1 MYNYCQRKSLKLF
14 LKICP
19 LPLIWKLQLNKLSG
33 LDARGWFQSITH
45 SIGSEI
51 VTLVIVLI
59 IIFVVYRRL
68 SIRLVN
74 TNQTHLVKTFSF
86 FLFSFFLNKY
96 NKIGGIV
103 RKHLTGGF
111 LCAGSDLSGILC
123 SLLIPE
129 YSGIKRRGKP
139 LLGAEE
145 SRHFLH
151 QFFYT
156 VISTLFLFMNHMV
169 KVIIYNPLS
178 FIWMTSCFLDN
189 L

>member
-1 MYNYCQRKSLKLF
+1 MYNYCKKKKSLKLF

-33 LDARGWFQSITH
+33 LDPRGWFQSITH
-45 SIGSEI
+45 SIGSKT

-59 IIFVVYRRL
+59 IIFVVYHHL

-74 TNQTHLVKTFSF
+74 TNQTHLVKTFFSFLSF
-86 FLFSFFLNKY
+86 FFFYKY
-96 NKIGGIV
+96 NKIAGIV

-111 LCAGSDLSGILC
+111 LSAVSDLSGILC

-139 LLGAEE
+139 LWGL
-145 SRHFLH
+145 
-151 QFFYT
+151 
-156 VISTLFLFMNHMV
+156 
-169 KVIIYNPLS
+169 KNPGIS
-178 FIWMTSCFLDN
+178 FISFSIH
-189 L
+189 